1 VCCITWDDTPGPP
14 KEATD
19 AMGKELLFEIGTEE
33 IPSGYIPPAMEDLK
47 AAAGRM
53 LQEHRLAFTSIRT
66 LATPR
71 RLTLFVDGLADRQA
85 DARREVIGPTR
96 AVAFDAEGKPT
107 RAAEG
112 FARAQGVPVDRLQVR
127 TLDRG
132 EYVLA
137 VQEEKGARTPE
148 VLMALLPKL
157 LTSLSF
163 PKFMR
168 WGEGTFR
175 FVRPIRWLLC
185 IYGGKVVPV
194 TIEGLKAGAKTYGH
208 RFLSPRGVRVR
219 SFQEYLEMLEEKF
232 VIVDPD
238 RRRELVR
245 SLAGEA
251 AAAVEGQAVLDDE
264 LVETVTHLVEFPTVV
279 CGSFKREYLE
289 LPREVIIT
297 PMRKHQRYF
306 PVVDGAGNLLP
317 HFVAISNMRA
327 KDMELIR
334 QGNERVLRA
343 RLSDAEFFYRDDRK
357 RPLAERVPDL
367 THIIFQEKLGTV
379 LDKVE
384 RLRRLAGLIAD
395 RVDPACRAAAE
406 RAAEL
411 GKADLVTTMVKE
423 FPNLQGTMGREYA
436 RLSGEPAEV
445 CQAIEE
451 HYLPRF
457 AGDKLAASNAGA
469 VVGLADRLD
478 SIVGCFGVGLMPT
491 GSEDPYA
498 LRRAAL
504 GVVQTLLHRSFR
516 ASLTELVDQARAAF
530 GDRLGQHPDKIRRE
544 VLDFLRGRTQ
554 VALVDRGLPAD
565 VVEAVLS
572 AGCDDVVDAARRAE
586 ALAMM
591 RREADF
597 GELSAAFRR
606 VVGIIPKGFDRGVD
620 VTRLVEGA
628 ERALHT
634 QVVALKTE
642 VDGRVA
648 AQDYL
653 GALQR
658 IAMLKPMVDMFFEE
672 VLVIGP
678 DEALTQN
685 RFALLKAVGD
695 LFARIADFTKIAG

>member
-1 VCCITWDDTPGPP
+1 
-14 KEATD
+14 
-19 AMGKELLFEIGTEE
+19 MGRELLFEIGTEE
-33 IPSGYIPPAMEDLK
+33 IPSGYIPPAMEDLRTV
-47 AAAGRM
+47 GS
-53 LQEHRLAFTSIRT
+53 RLFREQRLSFNGIRA

-71 RLTLFVDGLADRQA
+71 RLTLVVDDLAEKQA
-85 DARREVIGPTR
+85 DMRREVVGPTKV
-96 AVAFDAEGKPT
+96 VAFDVEGKPT

-112 FARAQGVPVDRLQVR
+112 FARAQGVPLDRLEIR

-132 EYVLA
+132 EYVVA
-137 VQEEKGARTPE
+137 IQEEKGAPTRQ
-148 VLMALLPKL
+148 VLLVLLPKL
-157 LTSLSF
+157 ITSLSF

-185 IYGGKVVPV
+185 LYGGKVVPI
-194 TIEGLKAGAKTYGH
+194 TIEGLKAGTKTYGH

-219 SFQEYLEMLEEKF
+219 GFQDYREKLEEKF

-238 RRRELVR
+238 RRREMVR
-245 SLAGEA
+245 RLTTEVA
-251 AAAVEGQAVLDDE
+251 ATVKGQPVLDDE

-306 PVVDGAGNLLP
+306 PVVDAGGNLLP
-317 HFVAISNMRA
+317 NFVAISNMRA

-343 RLSDAEFFYRDDRK
+343 RLNDAEFFYRDDRK
-357 RPLAERVPDL
+357 LPLAERVPQL
-367 THIIFQEKLGTV
+367 MHIIFQEKLGTMH
-379 LDKVE
+379 DKVQ
-384 RLRRLAGLIAD
+384 RIGRLAAWIAD
-395 RVDPACRAAAE
+395 RVDPACRPIVE
-406 RAAEL
+406 RAAFL
-411 GKADLVTTMVKE
+411 CKVDLATNLVRE
-423 FPNLQGTMGREYA
+423 FPNLQGSMGREYA
-436 RLSGEPAEV
+436 RLSGESAEV

-457 AGDKLAASNAGA
+457 AGDKLPQSNVGA

-498 LRRAAL
+498 LRRAAQ
-504 GVVQTLLHRSFR
+504 GVVQGILHRSFR
-516 ASLTELVDQARAAF
+516 VSLCEMVAQARDSF
-530 GDRLGQHPDKIRRE
+530 GGRLNQDAEKVRRE
-544 VLDFLRGRTQ
+544 ALEFLRGRTQ
-554 VALVDRGLPAD
+554 AVLADRGLPLD
-565 VVEAVLS
+565 GIEAALA
-572 AGCDDVVDAARRAE
+572 AGSDDVVDAARRAE
-586 ALAMM
+586 ALAVM

-597 GELSAAFRR
+597 GELTAAFKR
-606 VVGIIPKGFDRGVD
+606 VVGIVPKGFDRPVD
-620 VTRLVEGA
+620 VGRLVEGA
-628 ERALHT
+628 ERALQA
-634 QVVALKTE
+634 QVVALKSE
-642 VDGRVA
+642 VDALTA

-658 IAMLKPMVDMFFEE
+658 IAALKPMVDMFFEE

-678 DEALTQN
+678 DEGLTQN
-685 RFALLKAVGD
+685 RFALLKAVWN
-695 LFARIADFTKIAG
+695 LFARIADFTKLSG